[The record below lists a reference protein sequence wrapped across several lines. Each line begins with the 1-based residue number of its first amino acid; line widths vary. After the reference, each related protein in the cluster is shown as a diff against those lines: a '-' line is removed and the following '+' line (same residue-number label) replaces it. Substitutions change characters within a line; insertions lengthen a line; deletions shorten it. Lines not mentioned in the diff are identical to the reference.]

1 MNCASRARTVSHAM
15 CVHVHFVSPF
25 HDLVLVA
32 RQLESLAA
40 LLQLDNRHVCQLDL
54 VRRRKNRHFD
64 EDGDNET

>member
-1 MNCASRARTVSHAM
+1 M